1 MDLGLESINANQQIV
16 VCSAEELMNDIVDF
30 MNSSNEALSYG
41 NQFMD
46 LCRHIDNLQE
56 LSDTIAEYGYTK
68 SIDKLFGSNFPNGY
82 SHESIGSAIKA
93 GWDAFVKWLK
103 ELFMKIKAVWAYF
116 FTSADK
122 MISKL
127 EARKKEIESKGVREG
142 TQVKIPGMT
151 ILSNLYKVYK
161 DKILPCVNQ
170 AKEFYKMVGEMC
182 PVEKAKTA
190 FELVDKEIDLTVEAL
205 ENTDKKD
212 TITLTKQFAVSYIGI
227 VLDIFKLL
235 KTAKS
240 FVDNFEAEAQKLINA
255 LNKHSSAVGKI
266 AEHATGAPSNIV
278 EQGAKV
284 AGAILD
290 SPLGKQLI
298 SKLSTKMNM
307 IMNKATR
314 EAVAIG
320 SITLSVIKSAKADG
334 DQAVN
339 GNNLNN

>member
-16 VCSAEELMNDIVDF
+16 VCSAEELMSDIVDF

-116 FTSADK
+116 FTSSDK

-127 EARKKEIESKGVREG
+127 EARKKEIESNGVREG
-142 TQVKIPGMT
+142 IQIKVPNIT
-151 ILSNLYKVYK
+151 IVSNLYKAYK
-161 DKILPCVNQ
+161 DKILPCVKQ
-170 AKEFYKMVGEMC
+170 SISFYKMASEMC
-182 PVEKAKTA
+182 PIEKAKPV
-190 FELVDKEIDLTVEAL
+190 FDLIVKDVDLTLETL

-212 TITLTKQFAVSYIGI
+212 TVTLTKQFAISYIDI

-235 KTAKS
+235 KTSKS

-266 AEHATGAPSNIV
+266 AEHATGTPANVV

-290 SPLGKQLI
+290 SPLGKELI

-307 IMNKATR
+307 VINKATR
-314 EAVAIG
+314 AAVAVG
-320 SITLSVIKSAKADG
+320 SISLSVLKPAKVDG

-339 GNNLNN
+339 GNNLNS